1 MAITSTAFGPQSPN
15 YVTVQPTTDLNVSGV
30 TVDTWFKDCS
40 SVDMVTPDG
49 TILTAGWL
57 NVVLGNLRQA
67 IRDRYVTL
75 TDGDNTLLSR
85 ALSSAGV
92 VTTSS
97 ATVPVYLGLKA
108 GDQWFDTTDGTTLTA
123 IKDDTGVIAW
133 FQMV

>member
-15 YVTVQPTTDLNVSGV
+15 YVTAQPVTDPNVSGV

-40 SVDMVTPDG
+40 SADMVTPDG